1 MRQPDACMYMLYI
14 SWWIANLCSCTAHT
28 CMHHSALPIQYSRD
42 ATTRRTPNSN
52 AHANQLRRH
61 SPHILVLFV
70 LDCVFLWMYYI
81 RSRDRLVILSLDVW
95 VRCAAAV
102 RIVAAAIRLHC
113 RKLCSNRIELEISV
127 CTSLEKLIARPI
139 TIKKKRKTSTG
150 HVSTYT
156 IFAFCH
162 LPFAIWHE

>member
-14 SWWIANLCSCTAHT
+14 SWWIANVCSCTAHT
-28 CMHHSALPIQYSRD
+28 CMHYSALPIPYSRD

-70 LDCVFLWMYYI
+70 LDCVFLCITFVVAIDWLFCLLMCECVVLQLC
-81 RSRDRLVILSLDVW
+81 S
-95 VRCAAAV
+95 

-139 TIKKKRKTSTG
+139 TIKEKKKNKHRACE
-150 HVSTYT
+150 H
-156 IFAFCH
+156 IHDICI